1 MEELSL
7 REDFFETDTMVWIE
21 SNENGVLCSN
31 LIIKLLLKTNE
42 FNGLL
47 LKRNGNRVSP
57 MENEDMSKIFNMEQ
71 DIIDESVELL
81 EKIGV
86 IKTDKLGVRYINYS
100 VFK

>member
-1 MEELSL
+1 
-7 REDFFETDTMVWIE
+7 MVWIE